1 MTSVD
6 TIKNK
11 DKRTMQERAA
21 IEVYMPK
28 SDALSSAERIR
39 VRKLDVDGVLA
50 RSIREVESISPA
62 LKPQSFKQG
71 KAT

>member
-1 MTSVD
+1 MTFVER
-6 TIKNK
+6 IKSR
-11 DKRTMQERAA
+11 DERTSQERAA
-21 IEVYMPK
+21 IEVYVPR
-28 SDALSSAERIR
+28 SDALISAETIR

-62 LKPQSFKQG
+62 LKPQRFKQG

>member
-1 MTSVD
+1 MTFVD
-6 TIKNK
+6 VIKSK
-11 DKRTMQERAA
+11 DERTSQERAA
-21 IEVYMPK
+21 VEVYVPK
-28 SDALSSAERIR
+28 SDVLTSAEQTR

-50 RSIREVESISPA
+50 RSFREVESISPA